1 MTGRHTGIGMTS
13 QRTRLRMVE
22 RLRELGVSDE
32 VVLGVMG
39 EVPRHV
45 FVDEALA
52 SRAYELISL
61 PLGFGQ
67 TISSPY
73 TVARMTEIA
82 RNGAAL
88 GKVLEVGTG
97 CGYQAT
103 VLARLAREVYSIE
116 RLAPLLTKA
125 RKHLRE
131 VRAMNVRLRHG
142 DGHLGMA
149 EVAPFDAIVMAAAAT
164 HVPEALLEQLAVG
177 GRMVFPKVEQ
187 GEQFLFVIERSAH
200 TYTEQKIEPVRFVPL
215 LPGVG

>member
-13 QRTRLRMVE
+13 QRTRMRMVE
-22 RLRELGVSDE
+22 RLRELGVRDE
-32 VVLGVMG
+32 LVLGVIG

-52 SRAYELISL
+52 SRAYELLAL

-73 TVARMTEIA
+73 TVARMTELA
-82 RNGAAL
+82 RNGAVL

-103 VLARLAREVYSIE
+103 VLSRLAREVYSIE

-125 RKHLRE
+125 RKHFRE
-131 VRAMNVRLRHG
+131 VRATNVRVRHG
-142 DGHLGMA
+142 DGHVGMP

-164 HVPEALLEQLAVG
+164 HVPQALLEQLAVG
-177 GRMVFPKVEQ
+177 GRMVFPKVDN

-200 TYTEQKIEPVRFVPL
+200 AYTETKIEPVRFVPL
-215 LPGVG
+215 LPGVA